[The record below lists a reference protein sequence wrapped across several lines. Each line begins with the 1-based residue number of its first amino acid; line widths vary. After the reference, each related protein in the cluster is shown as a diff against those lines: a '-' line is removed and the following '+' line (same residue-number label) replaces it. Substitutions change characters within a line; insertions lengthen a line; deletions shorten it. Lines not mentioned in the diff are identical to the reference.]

1 MGSSGAARR
10 LGMLQFTLTALCWL
24 FCAALSISLSSAQ
37 VPVEPAPNAG
47 IVDVMPR
54 ELTRTMDTVSQRNQ
68 ANDAHAARKK
78 LQQDGNC
85 LLPPL
90 TTSTPAPTVA
100 ADQLKIPDKAIK
112 EYEQA
117 CVALGGRKLPDA
129 EKHLRAAVRE
139 YTKYSPAWVTL
150 GQLLVRQARIDDG
163 KQACVQASV
172 GEPGYAPSYLCL
184 ADIAARARDWT
195 EVLNLTSH
203 ALTLGPTYAVVAYE
217 YDAAANMNLHNLAA
231 AEKSGLRAVEMDRDH
246 REPRI
251 HFVLAQIYEAKGD
264 RQNEANQLREYLK
277 YATDPNDVAV
287 VTKALERLANPT
299 PSKATDVTASA
310 KPAPP
315 VEIPRR
321 SWAPPDIDEE
331 VPSAQLDV
339 ACPLAEILQQ
349 TSHRT
354 QGLIESLQRFS
365 ADERIEQID
374 FDKNGKGHS
383 RASQVVNY
391 VAVIENS
398 SGFPRISEYRMGSS
412 PAEKTSVVDTGSAAF
427 ALIFHPSHV
436 GSFDFRCEGSTRVHG
451 TPAWQLH
458 FEEPMDSKQAF
469 QALRIGAST
478 YLPRLKGRAWIA
490 SDTYEVLRMETD
502 LASRIPQI
510 DFNLEHLVIDY
521 APLEFKTRSVRLWVP
536 QSATLYIAYKGHRY
550 QRVHTFNRFHL
561 FSVDSDQAIK
571 EPKPT
576 PEPPSQFV
584 AARAKLMA
592 DARH

>member
-1 MGSSGAARR
+1 MGSSGAILR
-10 LGMLQFTLTALCWL
+10 LGTLQAAIKVLCCL
-24 FCAALSISLSSAQ
+24 FCVVVATSHSSAQ

-47 IVDVMPR
+47 VVDIMPR
-54 ELTRTMDTVSQRNQ
+54 EITRTIDTVDQRNSS
-68 ANDAHAARKK
+68 NDSRSAKK
-78 LQQDGNC
+78 KVQQEGNC

-100 ADQLKIPDKAIK
+100 ADQLKIPEKASR

-117 CVALGGRKLPDA
+117 CAALGGRKLPDA

-139 YTKYSPAWVTL
+139 YAKYSPAWVTL

-163 KQACVQASV
+163 KQACTQASV
-172 GEPGYAPSYLCL
+172 GDPGYAPSYLCL
-184 ADIAARARDWT
+184 ADIAARAHDWT
-195 EVLNLTSH
+195 EVLNLTGH

-217 YDAAANMNLHNLAA
+217 YDAAANLSLHNVSA
-231 AEKSGLRAVEMDRDH
+231 AEKSGLRGLEMDRDH

-264 RQNEANQLREYLK
+264 RRNEANQLREYLK
-277 YATDPNDVAV
+277 YATDPNDIAV
-287 VTKALERLANPT
+287 VTNALQRLENPAKAA
-299 PSKATDVTASA
+299 DVASNA

-321 SWAPPDIDEE
+321 SWAPPDIDEQ
-331 VPSAQLDV
+331 VPAAELDV
-339 ACPLAEILQQ
+339 ACPLAQILEQ
-349 TSHRT
+349 TSQRT

-374 FDKNGKGHS
+374 FDKNGKGRS

-398 SGFPRISEYRMGSS
+398 SGFPKISEYRMGNG
-412 PAEKTSVVDTGSAAF
+412 PTEKNSVVDTGSAAF
-427 ALIFHPSHV
+427 ALIFHPSHL
-436 GSFDFRCEGSTRVHG
+436 GSFDFRCEGSTRVQG
-451 TPAWQLH
+451 VPAWQLH
-458 FEEPMDSKQAF
+458 FEEPVESKQAF
-469 QALRIGAST
+469 QALRVAGST

-490 SDTYEVLRMETD
+490 SDTFEVLRIETD

-521 APLEFKTRSVRLWVP
+521 APLEFKTHSVRLWVP
-536 QSATLYIAYKGHRY
+536 QSAALYIAYKGHRY
-550 QRVHTFNRFHL
+550 ERVHTFNHFHL

-576 PEPPSQFV
+576 PPPTQFV
-584 AARAKLMA
+584 AIREKLMA
-592 DARH
+592 DAKH